1 MDNEKTMEKQHLLS
15 VQDLHTS
22 FFTDSGEV
30 HAVNGV
36 SFKMISVEGGTFTM
50 GATSEQGDDAES
62 NEKPT
67 HQVTLSDYYIGETVV
82 TQELW

>member
-1 MDNEKTMEKQHLLS
+1 MEAKYVKT
-15 VQDLHTS
+15 
-22 FFTDSGEV
+22 FT
-30 HAVNGV
+30 VNGV

-67 HQVTLSDYYIGETVV
+67 HQVTLSDYYIGQTEV
-82 TQELW
+82 TQALWEAVMGYNPSNFVGSDL